1 MLPSSAEY
9 ARHCPLLMP
18 FWPRPT
24 SGQIAMTSR
33 RPDASEFKIL
43 EDLYQA
49 ELKAFDNSPAAADS
63 LLSTGEYPR
72 NGSLHAT
79 QVAALTVVA
88 STLVN
93 YDESIYKR

>member
-1 MLPSSAEY
+1 MIRQGGNDLKKQIEY
-9 ARHCPLLMP
+9 GFR
-18 FWPRPT
+18 
-24 SGQIAMTSR
+24 AMTSR